1 MSSEWIECSNEEYHK
16 RPEIGRSQLETFIT
30 KGPVAYLKSLTE
42 KREPTDAMVMGTI
55 IHAMV
60 LENKSLDDVAIVE
73 SSGLKTRA
81 SKAWDAFAAG
91 AFGLGLFPLL
101 EKQVEP
107 IVKAVASITND
118 PGFQLQMTG
127 MKREQSLVWRDRT
140 GLDLR
145 CRFDA
150 VDGTTVLD
158 LKTTSSESVDEGALA
173 SVIAKYG
180 YDRQDAFYSKGYYE
194 EFGFLPS
201 FVFAFVQVVEP
212 YETALIR
219 LSPSFISI
227 AMAEVDDGL
236 SDLAARMATG
246 NWKRKTY
253 GKVIEVEPP
262 RWRAY
267 RNEYTA

>member
-1 MSSEWIECSNEEYHK
+1 MSSEWIECTNEEYHQ

-30 KGPVAYLKSLTE
+30 RGPVAYLKSLTE

-60 LENKSLDDVAIVE
+60 LEHKSLDDVAIVE
-73 SSGLKTRA
+73 STGLKTRQ

-91 AFGLGLFPLL
+91 ALSLGRFPLL
-101 EKQVEP
+101 EKQVDP
-107 IVKAVASITND
+107 IVQAVASILNN
-118 PGFQLQMTG
+118 PGFDEQISGT
-127 MKREQSLVWRDRT
+127 KREQSLVWRDRS

-150 VDGTTVLD
+150 VDATTALD
-158 LKTTSSESVDEGALA
+158 VKTTSGAIDEETLA
-173 SVIAKYG
+173 KVIAEWG
-180 YDRQDAFYSKGYYE
+180 YDRQAAFYSKGYYE
-194 EFGFLPS
+194 HFGYMPS
-201 FVFAFVQVVEP
+201 FVFAFVQTCEP
-212 YETALIR
+212 YESALIR
-219 LSPSFISI
+219 PSPRFFDI
-227 AMAEVDDGL
+227 AMAEVDEGL
-236 SDLAARMATG
+236 ADLAARMATG
-246 NWKRKTY
+246 NWRRNTY